1 MTDLSKLTV
10 SLTKHGAH
18 KISQLLRQFDA
29 NDVLNHLDGSVPG
42 INIESAQA
50 KKNLSA
56 DADNIV
62 PDIWDRVKPKGN
74 DAINGLVLIGIIF
87 SHHSLISAMQN
98 SSNRE
103 QFTGTITRGNQLE
116 GKAYTN
122 FAHILDELGF
132 ATSHNQTQVS
142 YNLESLFKLNDF
154 SGLVGE
160 LLQLKLT
167 KARWDGNNSLIDEM
181 VSLNFQDVFSV
192 DVEYFTSWFAGNL
205 IQPAKLEAEDV
216 LVVGSFKF
224 SSGHN
229 KRKTGAT
236 ERTQK
241 ANSGK
246 VNLKH
251 NEIQN
256 ELFEQLVDEYGDG
269 NVGSEIDTGQRTY
282 VDVVVK
288 TDDYCVFYE
297 IKTASSVKAC
307 IREAI
312 PQLLEYAYWQEL
324 DFVVNK
330 LIIVSELEVTEE
342 AETYLEYL
350 RKNFGIQFYYKQ
362 FISEKI

>member
-42 INIESAQA
+42 INIELAQA

-56 DADNIV
+56 DVDNVV

-98 SSNRE
+98 SSNQE
-103 QFTGTITRGNQLE
+103 QFTGTIIRGKQLDD
-116 GKAYTN
+116 KAYTN

-154 SGLVGE
+154 SDLVGE

-167 KARWDGNNSLIDEM
+167 KAKWDRNNLLVDEM

-192 DVEYFTSWFAGNL
+192 SADFFTNWIAGNF
-205 IQPAKLEAEDV
+205 IQPAKIEADDV
-216 LVVGSFKF
+216 PVIGSFKF
-224 SSGHN
+224 RSGHN
-229 KRKTGAT
+229 KRKIGTT
-236 ERTQK
+236 ERTQI

-256 ELFEQLVDEYGDG
+256 ELIDQLVDEYGKE
-269 NVGSEIDTGQRTY
+269 NVGSEVETGQRTY
-282 VDVVVK
+282 IDVVVK
-288 TDDYCVFYE
+288 TDEYCAFYE

-312 PQLLEYAYWQEL
+312 PQLLEYAYWKEL
-324 DFVVNK
+324 EFIVNK
-330 LIIVSELEVTEE
+330 LIIVSELEVTDE

-350 RKNFGIQFYYKQ
+350 RKNFGIQLYYQQ
-362 FISEKI
+362 FKSNVV